1 MPDHNEISLDT
12 VAKMFEFEKQAR
24 QIDECNDINE
34 LKSMLKASMKLFL
47 KQQEVV
53 SKLGFEGV

>member
-1 MPDHNEISLDT
+1 MFDPNDISLDSIT
-12 VAKMFEFEKQAR
+12 KMFEFEKQAR
-24 QIDECNDINE
+24 LIDDIDDVE
-34 LKSMLKASMKLFL
+34 QLRTMLKASFKLFL

>member
-1 MPDHNEISLDT
+1 MINPEEISLDS
-12 VAKMFEFEKQAR
+12 VSKSFEYEKQAR
-24 QIDECNDINE
+24 LIDECDDVNE
-34 LKSMLKASMKLFL
+34 LRKMLKTSLKLFL

>member
-1 MPDHNEISLDT
+1 MPDHNEISLDSM
-12 VAKMFEFEKQAR
+12 AKMFEFEKQAR

-34 LKSMLKASMKLFL
+34 LKSMLKSSMKLFL

>member
-1 MPDHNEISLDT
+1 MLNPEEISLET
-12 VAKMFEFEKQAR
+12 MSKSFEFEKQSR
-24 QIDECNDINE
+24 LIDECNDITE
-34 LKSMLKASMKLFL
+34 LKQMLKTSLKLFL

>member
-1 MPDHNEISLDT
+1 MNDHNDINLES
-12 VAKMFEFEKQAR
+12 VSKAFEFEKQAR
-24 QIDECNDINE
+24 IIDECNDINE
-34 LKSMLKASMKLFL
+34 LKRMLKSSLKLFL

>member
-1 MPDHNEISLDT
+1 M
-12 VAKMFEFEKQAR
+12 AKMFEFEKQAR
-24 QIDECNDINE
+24 QIDECNDIE
-34 LKSMLKASMKLFL
+34 QLRGMLKSSLKLFL

>member
-1 MPDHNEISLDT
+1 MLNPEEVSLET
-12 VAKMFEFEKQAR
+12 MSKLFEFEKQSR
-24 QIDECNDINE
+24 LIDECNDITE
-34 LKSMLKASMKLFL
+34 LKQMLKTSLKLFL

>member
-1 MPDHNEISLDT
+1 MLNPEEISLET
-12 VAKMFEFEKQAR
+12 MSKSFEFEKQSR
-24 QIDECNDINE
+24 LIDECNDIVE
-34 LKSMLKASMKLFL
+34 LKQMLKTSLKLFL

>member
-24 QIDECNDINE
+24 QIDECNDIDE

>member
-53 SKLGFEGV
+53 SKLGLKGV

>member
-1 MPDHNEISLDT
+1 MQDHNEITLDS
-12 VAKMFEFEKQAR
+12 VAKMFEYEKHAR
-24 QIDECNDINE
+24 VIDECNDIDE
-34 LKSMLKASMKLFL
+34 LRDMLKSSLKLFL

>member
-1 MPDHNEISLDT
+1 MNDHNDINLES
-12 VAKMFEFEKQAR
+12 VSKAFEFEKQAR
-24 QIDECNDINE
+24 IIDECNDINE
-34 LKSMLKASMKLFL
+34 LKSMLKSSLKLFL

>member
-1 MPDHNEISLDT
+1 MPDHNEIYLDSM
-12 VAKMFEFEKQAR
+12 AKMFEFEKQAR
-24 QIDECNDINE
+24 QIDECNDIE
-34 LKSMLKASMKLFL
+34 QLRGMLKSSLKLFL

>member
-1 MPDHNEISLDT
+1 MPDHNEISLDS

-34 LKSMLKASMKLFL
+34 LKSMLKSSIKLFL

>member
-1 MPDHNEISLDT
+1 MPDHNEIYLDPM
-12 VAKMFEFEKQAR
+12 AKMFEFEKQAR
-24 QIDECNDINE
+24 QIDECNDIE
-34 LKSMLKASMKLFL
+34 QLREMLKSSLKLFL